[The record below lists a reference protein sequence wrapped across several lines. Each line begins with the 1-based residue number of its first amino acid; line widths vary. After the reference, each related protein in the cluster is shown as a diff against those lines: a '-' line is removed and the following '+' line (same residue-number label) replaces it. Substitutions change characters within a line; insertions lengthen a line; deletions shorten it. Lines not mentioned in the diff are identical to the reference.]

1 MEKQARRTNKP
12 EITPI
17 NRTIRIGYVG
27 GGFLAQN
34 AHLGNFSSLPQCN
47 LVALAERRPHLAE
60 KVALRFGIDK
70 VYPDHLSLARDP
82 EVDAVAV
89 SADYAGQGEIAADL
103 LRAGKH
109 VFMEK
114 PMAVSIH
121 QAERILAAAN
131 EGNTRLMVGYM
142 KRYDTGNRRIRDLIR
157 HWKQDR
163 GKGQL
168 LYIRCHGFCGNWI
181 AGLDTSGLIRTDE
194 SVEPIAAEELLP
206 GWLPEDGRRGYVG
219 YLQQYT
225 HQVNLLRFLLDAQ
238 LADDILVTNVD
249 LAADGYTGLVTL
261 QIKGVRCVIESAS
274 TKFHGWDENLQVFFE
289 GGWIRSTPGLLFS
302 RPSTNEIE
310 VYESGENGGI
320 RYPATPV
327 NQSWHYRAEAEHF
340 LQCLQTGTEFDSPGS
355 DALIDVGIFENIYQK
370 FMHSSKE

>member
-1 MEKQARRTNKP
+1 
-12 EITPI
+12 
-17 NRTIRIGYVG
+17 
-27 GGFLAQN
+27 
-34 AHLGNFSSLPQCN
+34 
-47 LVALAERRPHLAE
+47 
-60 KVALRFGIDK
+60 
-70 VYPDHLSLARDP
+70 
-82 EVDAVAV
+82 
-89 SADYAGQGEIAADL
+89 
-103 LRAGKH
+103 
-109 VFMEK
+109 
-114 PMAVSIH
+114 MAVSIQ
-121 QAERILAAAN
+121 QAERILAAAS
-131 EGNTRLMVGYM
+131 EGNARLMVGYM

-157 HWKQDR
+157 QWKQDR

-206 GWLPEDGRRGYVG
+206 DWLPKDSRRGYVG

-261 QIKGVRCVIESAS
+261 QIKGVRCIIESAS

-355 DALIDVGIFENIYQK
+355 DALIDVRIFENIYQK
-370 FMHSSKE
+370 FMHSPKE